1 MRYINDKV
9 TIEFTKT
16 CLIYFVEPEGKIL
29 ITEFKSEGNLTE
41 GSVVTFTCS
50 AELLGNVGIIPVTWK
65 LNDAVIDPIS
75 TSRWK
80 PVFIPMDPDFPRKRR
95 YQLIIN
101 PILTIDSGKYCY
113 A

>member
-1 MRYINDKV
+1 MRYINDNV

-16 CLIYFVEPEGKIL
+16 CLIYFVVPESKIL

-50 AELLGNVGIIPVTWK
+50 AEFLGNVGIILVTWK

>member
-16 CLIYFVEPEGKIL
+16 CLIYFVEPEGKIN
-29 ITEFKSEGNLTE
+29 ITEFKSEGNLIE

-50 AELLGNVGIIPVTWK
+50 AENVGIIQVTWK
-65 LNDAVIDPIS
+65 FNGAVIDPIS
-75 TSRWK
+75 KSRWK
-80 PVFIPMDPDFPRKRR
+80 LVFIPMDPDFPRKRR
-95 YQLIIN
+95 YQLIID